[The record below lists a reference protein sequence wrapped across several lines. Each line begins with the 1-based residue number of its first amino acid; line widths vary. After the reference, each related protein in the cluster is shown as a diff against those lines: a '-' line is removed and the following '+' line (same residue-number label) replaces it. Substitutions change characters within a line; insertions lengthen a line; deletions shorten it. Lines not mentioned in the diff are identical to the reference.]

1 MSRLEEENDDPILD
15 LNGLFHTLWS
25 NIILIGMFVILGL
38 IFAVFIARSSSITY
52 RAEAVIEIAKKENR
66 GTTSGN
72 TLTSIRNFAFPNNF
86 KDSNSFL
93 PRVTGHE
100 FLKMS

>member
-52 RAEAVIEIAKKENR
+52 RAEAVIEIAKKKISV
-66 GTTSGN
+66 TSGN